1 MKPSRVALLLFLLLA
16 TLPIKSQRIS
26 RLPDYYPDDTA
37 NKNPEFTFVRMKYGS
52 YGWEGW
58 TTDYP
63 KADYQFIRGLRG
75 WAKSFLAI
83 NNEPNAVGLHDPEL
97 FNYPFMY
104 VVEPGHMVLN
114 DQDAAAL
121 REYLLRGGFIMLDDF
136 WGTYEWQNVQDQL
149 KKVFPEY
156 PIKELPL
163 DHPLFHCYFDVNEVV
178 QVPQNMNW
186 IRRGRTY
193 EQDGYVPHYE
203 GITDNEGRVLVL
215 IARNTDN
222 GDAWEWIDD
231 PRYPLRFG
239 LAAYRL
245 GMNAI
250 VYSMTH

>member
-1 MKPSRVALLLFLLLA
+1 MKPSRLGLWLMLLLA
-16 TLPIKSQRIS
+16 TLPTQSQRVS
-26 RLPDYYPDDTA
+26 RLPDYFPDDSL
-37 NKNPEFTFVRMKYGS
+37 NKRSEFTFVRMKYGS

-83 NNEPNAVGLHDPEL
+83 KSEPNAVGLLDPEL
-97 FNYPFMY
+97 HEYPFMY
-104 VVEPGHMVLN
+104 VVEPGHMILS
-114 DQDAAAL
+114 DPEAAAL

-136 WGTYEWQNVQDQL
+136 WGTYEWENVQQQL

-156 PIKELPL
+156 PIKELSL
-163 DHPLFHCYFDVNEVV
+163 DHPLFHCYFDVEEVV
-178 QVPQNMNW
+178 QVPQNDNW
-186 IRRGRTY
+186 IYGGRTH
-193 EQDGYVPHYE
+193 EKDGYVPHYE
-203 GITDNEGRVLVL
+203 AIVDNDGRVLVL

-250 VYSMTH
+250 MYSMTH